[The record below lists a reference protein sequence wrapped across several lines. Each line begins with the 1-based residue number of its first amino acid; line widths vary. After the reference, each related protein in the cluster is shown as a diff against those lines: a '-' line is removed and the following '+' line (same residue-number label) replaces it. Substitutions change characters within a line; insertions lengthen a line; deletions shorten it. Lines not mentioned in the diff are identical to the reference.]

1 MRRGFLGAICVGL
14 ALTAVGIAQAA
25 RTGPTPQAA
34 QVELGRRLFY
44 DADLSRDG
52 TMACAT
58 CHRQIHAFTETN
70 PTHPGVT
77 NEPGKR
83 NAMTLANVGAFTSLT
98 WGNPLVRTLEAQA
111 AIPVFGTDPVE
122 MGMHGME
129 GDLVARLARDRCYR
143 TMFREAFPEAPNGI
157 TIPKTVSAIAAFQR
171 TLISRDTP
179 YDHGALTPAATR
191 GKALFFS
198 ERLNCAA
205 CHAGPLFTDAAMPG
219 PTPIAAFH
227 NIGAADDG
235 GPRRDYGLSEI
246 SGDPGHA
253 GRFRTPTLRN
263 VALTAPYLHD
273 GSVRTLSEA
282 IRAHVQR
289 DPLKRPLADHRL
301 SADAVTD
308 AEMPDLVAFLES
320 LSDEAFTR
328 DPRFALPMR
337 ACGRP
342 L

>member
-1 MRRGFLGAICVGL
+1 
-14 ALTAVGIAQAA
+14 
-25 RTGPTPQAA
+25 
-34 QVELGRRLFY
+34 
-44 DADLSRDG
+44 
-52 TMACAT
+52 
-58 CHRQIHAFTETN
+58 
-70 PTHPGVT
+70 
-77 NEPGKR
+77 
-83 NAMTLANVGAFTSLT
+83 
-98 WGNPLVRTLEAQA
+98 
-111 AIPVFGTDPVE
+111 
-122 MGMHGME
+122 
-129 GDLVARLARDRCYR
+129 
-143 TMFREAFPEAPNGI
+143 
-157 TIPKTVSAIAAFQR
+157 
-171 TLISRDTP
+171 
-179 YDHGALTPAATR
+179 
-191 GKALFFS
+191 
-198 ERLNCAA
+198 
-205 CHAGPLFTDAAMPG
+205 MPG